1 MLYINFAGI
10 DVSQPREVKVHLT
23 KDGEIPDSGPVV
35 GTLTYGRTTM
45 KWELGVWS
53 IHGTSRSG

>member
-10 DVSQPREVKVHLT
+10 DVSQPREVKLHVA

-35 GTLTYGRTTM
+35 GKRPTYGRYLS
-45 KWELGVWS
+45 WNGS
-53 IHGTSRSG
+53 